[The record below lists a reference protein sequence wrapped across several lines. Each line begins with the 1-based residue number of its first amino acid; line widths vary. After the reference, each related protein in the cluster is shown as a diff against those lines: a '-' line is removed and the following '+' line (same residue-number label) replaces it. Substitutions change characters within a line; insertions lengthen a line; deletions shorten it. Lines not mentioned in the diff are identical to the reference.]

1 MAMTVVR
8 LGMGGM
14 GDCSVADGGRPR
26 RPTVEPHGMR
36 ARFLP
41 AAPVTCEACDAD
53 AFAILATATNPEAGT
68 THVRLRCGACG
79 LRQVRDL
86 DAKTAAGFREHLDA
100 TQRQIARVLA
110 AMLRAA
116 ANDA

>member
-1 MAMTVVR
+1 
-8 LGMGGM
+8 
-14 GDCSVADGGRPR
+14 
-26 RPTVEPHGMR
+26 MR

-53 AFAILATATNPEAGT
+53 AFAILSTTTDPATGGV
-68 THVRLRCGACG
+68 HVRLRCGACG
-79 LRQVRDL
+79 LWQIRDL
-86 DAKTAAGFREHLDA
+86 DAKTAARFREHLDV

>member
-1 MAMTVVR
+1 
-8 LGMGGM
+8 
-14 GDCSVADGGRPR
+14 
-26 RPTVEPHGMR
+26 MR

-53 AFAILATATNPEAGT
+53 AFAILSTATNPSTGG

-79 LRQVRDL
+79 LWQARTL
-86 DAKTAAGFREHLDA
+86 DAKTAERFRDHLDE

-116 ANDA
+116 ANDG